1 MTAQL
6 SAEEQLKFS
15 NIMFQSEGTHEQ
27 AIQNLS
33 PE

>member
-15 NIMFQSEGTHEQ
+15 NIMFQSEGREQ
-27 AIQNLS
+27 QEIQNLS
-33 PE
+33 P